1 MSISRKQRAKFRK
14 TVTDLG
20 IKKTFFSIKKTFKLG
35 LNPFDKSKRKQK
47 KEKGSGKRKWRKMLK
62 NKN

>member
-14 TVTDLG
+14 TVTDL
-20 IKKTFFSIKKTFKLG
+20 SIKKTFKLG

-47 KEKGSGKRKWRKMLK
+47 KRKRKR
-62 NKN
+62 

>member
-47 KEKGSGKRKWRKMLK
+47 KKKEAVKENGEKC
-62 NKN
+62 

>member
-14 TVTDLG
+14 TVTDL
-20 IKKTFFSIKKTFKLG
+20 SIKKTFKLG